1 MWEFIQQNIFL
12 VALAAVSGGMLLY
25 PLLRGGGAGGLS
37 AAEAT
42 LKINR
47 EDAVVID
54 VREAD
59 EWAKGRIPGARHI
72 PAGQLEKRLG
82 EIEKL
87 KARPVIVCCAGG
99 GRSATACGV
108 LKKAGFTQVF
118 NLDGG
123 MGSWAEANLPIT
135 AK

>member
-1 MWEFIQQNIFL
+1 MWDFIQQNIFL
-12 VALAAVSGGMLLY
+12 VALAVVSGGMLLY
-25 PLLRGGGAGGLS
+25 PLLRGGAAGGLS

-54 VREAD
+54 VRESD

-82 EIEKL
+82 EIEKF

-99 GRSATACGV
+99 GRSATSCGV

-135 AK
+135 TK